1 MAAITAMIA
10 ISGKFRLPC
19 SCERKKM
26 RVRVIAARIGKSLPS
41 ITFLNN
47 AKTKPPKIIKAMTI
61 PTEGTKLFKAITN
74 NVPSNP
80 VKAALAK
87 VSPREKREVFLIT
100 GEDGGIGEGGGD
112 GGIGDGGIGEGED
125 GEIGEGGG
133 DGGGVF
139 KAVKTSPQD

>member
-1 MAAITAMIA
+1 
-10 ISGKFRLPC
+10 
-19 SCERKKM
+19 
-26 RVRVIAARIGKSLPS
+26 
-41 ITFLNN
+41 
-47 AKTKPPKIIKAMTI
+47 MTI

-112 GGIGDGGIGEGED
+112 GGIG
-125 GEIGEGGG
+125 EGGG
-133 DGGGVF
+133 DGEEDLKRLKLLHRIEIYPGYLLVTF
-139 KAVKTSPQD
+139 Y

>member
-1 MAAITAMIA
+1 MAPMAAITAMIA
-10 ISGKFRLPC
+10 ISGKLRPFC
-19 SCERKKM
+19 SCGINRKA
-26 RVRVIAARIGKSLPS
+26 RVIAARIGKSFPS

-61 PTEGTKLFKAITN
+61 PAEGTKLFKAITN

-87 VSPREKREVFLIT
+87 VSPREKWEVFLIT
-100 GEDGGIGEGGGD
+100 GEAGGDGGIGEGGGD
-112 GGIGDGGIGEGED
+112 
-125 GEIGEGGG
+125 GG

>member
-1 MAAITAMIA
+1 
-10 ISGKFRLPC
+10 
-19 SCERKKM
+19 
-26 RVRVIAARIGKSLPS
+26 
-41 ITFLNN
+41 
-47 AKTKPPKIIKAMTI
+47 MTI

-100 GEDGGIGEGGGD
+100 GEAGGDGGIGEGGGD
-112 GGIGDGGIGEGED
+112 AGIGE
-125 GEIGEGGG
+125 
-133 DGGGVF
+133 GVF

>member
-1 MAAITAMIA
+1 MAPMAAITAMIA
-10 ISGKFRLPC
+10 ISGKLRVPC
-19 SCERKKM
+19 SCGINIKA
-26 RVRVIAARIGKSLPS
+26 RVIAAIIGISFPS

-61 PTEGTKLFKAITN
+61 PAEGTKLFKAITN

-87 VSPREKREVFLIT
+87 VSPREKREVFLFT
-100 GEDGGIGEGGGD
+100 GEDGGIGEGGG
-112 GGIGDGGIGEGED
+112 E
-125 GEIGEGGG
+125 GEGGG
-133 DGGGVF
+133 DGGGGF

>member
-1 MAAITAMIA
+1 MAPMAAITAMIA

-19 SCERKKM
+19 SRERKKR
-26 RVRVIAARIGKSLPS
+26 RVRVIAAIIGRSFPS

-100 GEDGGIGEGGGD
+100 GVAGGD
-112 GGIGDGGIGEGED
+112 GGIGEAGGDGEDGGI
-125 GEIGEGGG
+125 
-133 DGGGVF
+133 
-139 KAVKTSPQD
+139 